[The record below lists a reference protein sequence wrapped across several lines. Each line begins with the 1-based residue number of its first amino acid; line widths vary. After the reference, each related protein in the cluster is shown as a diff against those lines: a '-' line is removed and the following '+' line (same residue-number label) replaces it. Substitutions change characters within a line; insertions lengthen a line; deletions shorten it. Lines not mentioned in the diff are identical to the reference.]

1 MLRMQRRAGV
11 ATSVRG
17 SSGELRRGGLAT
29 LKRGARMSTDPFKAG
44 GKVELEA
51 MAAENAKL
59 IDAALAE
66 EREAEQADMFRDDPI
81 TVEEAAEAHDEL
93 GDLAGPLTV
102 LRHVREKRKQGR
114 PRGAKNRANRDLQA
128 YLLQFGPDPAV
139 TMMKIQGESEEAM
152 IARSRQLDPPKKQMT
167 FAEARAI
174 RIRCAEGVRKIFHGD
189 QPVQVDHTIQG
200 VRVVEQIGAVR
211 EREDKL
217 IEGVA
222 KVLPPR
228 EIEGG
233 DDA

>member
-1 MLRMQRRAGV
+1 
-11 ATSVRG
+11 
-17 SSGELRRGGLAT
+17 
-29 LKRGARMSTDPFKAG
+29 MSTDPFKAG
-44 GKVELEA
+44 GKVDLEA
-51 MAAENAKL
+51 MAAENARL
-59 IDAALAE
+59 LDAARAE
-66 EREAEQADMFRDDPI
+66 EREAQQADMFDDDPV
-81 TVEEAAEAHDEL
+81 TAEEAAEAYEEL
-93 GDLAGPLTV
+93 GNYPGPLTV
-102 LRHVREKRKQGR
+102 LRHVREKRKLGR

-200 VRVVEQIGAVR
+200 VRLVEQIGEMR
-211 EREDKL
+211 ERATGV
-217 IEGVA
+217 IEGRA

-233 DDA
+233 GE